1 MENVFVSRGRTAP
14 DRFHNFGPYLDDPCL
29 GAGIGIID
37 QRGMLVAFDL
47 LEYPHKIEGIHA
59 TEGDRAV
66 ELLLLTDADNP
77 EIPASLFSTQIAR

>member
-47 LEYPHKIEGIHA
+47 LEYPHKN
-59 TEGDRAV
+59 
-66 ELLLLTDADNP
+66 NP